1 MNPTI
6 NKQELIDWLN
16 DLEDQAILETIQ
28 SIKNSQTKGDW
39 WDDLSE
45 AAKEEIKRGE
55 ADVQARKI
63 HSSEDFWKE
72 INRRRKNRA

>member
-6 NKQELIDWLN
+6 NKKELIDWL
-16 DLEDQAILETIQ
+16 DKLEDQAILETIQ

-39 WDDLSE
+39 WDDLPE
-45 AAKEEIKRGE
+45 AAKKGIKRGE
-55 ADVQARKI
+55 SDVEAGRVQ
-63 HSSEDFWKE
+63 SSENFWKE